1 MTLVKNVIG
10 SSKYDPP
17 SGYSSWREYWEDK
30 MKRRF
35 SDCSRVDCI
44 REAEDGGHVKLASG
58 SNKYIVPL
66 CKECNNPAN
75 TDPFFVRDNDL
86 LTL

>member
-10 SSKYDPP
+10 SSEYDLPR
-17 SGYSSWREYWEDK
+17 GYSSWREYWEDK

-35 SDCSRVDCI
+35 SDCSREGCN
-44 REAEDGGHVKLASG
+44 RKAEDGGHVQKTNG
-58 SNKYIVPL
+58 SSKFIVPL

-75 TDPFFVRDNDL
+75 TDSYFVRDNDL
-86 LTL
+86 LAL